1 MSFPLHKVLLGL
13 VASATLTA
21 LPASAQQAPKARL
34 TLGRIRTAWC
44 MDFLAEPVQLADL
57 MAKGW
62 KGAPASTVK
71 DLASPFRVTL
81 EEDQRYADW
90 VPARVCLVAFGA
102 MTLNGDESEDDSERK
117 PMAMAW
123 FQVAAHPDTGT
134 AITDLMLMLASNT
147 YKVRNPFGRVF
158 LSIEDLAFEMGPN
171 AKQDPSQ
178 NGFQVKLAGAT
189 LFWKGY
195 LSPDSTVGP
204 GRQTVQASVG
214 NQSHPWSAAGWLET
228 SGASRVAGVVGV
240 MGKSDLGKLL
250 DRSPIRV
257 MSAVATD
264 GTGELSFDRLD

>member
-1 MSFPLHKVLLGL
+1 MSRSLRRTALGL
-13 VASATLTA
+13 VAVGTLCA
-21 LPASAQQAPKARL
+21 SPASAQQSSKARV
-34 TLGRIRTAWC
+34 TLERIRTAWC

-71 DLASPFRVTL
+71 DLASPFRITL
-81 EEDQRYADW
+81 EEDQRYASW

-102 MTLNGDESEDDSERK
+102 MSLNGDESQDDSERK

-123 FQVAAHPDTGT
+123 FQVSAHPDTGT
-134 AITDLMLMLASNT
+134 AVTDIMLMLASNS

-158 LSIEDLAFEMGPN
+158 LSFEDLGFEMGPN

-195 LSPDSTVGP
+195 LTPDSTVGP
-204 GRQTVQASVG
+204 GRRVIQANVG
-214 NQSHPWSAAGWLET
+214 NQSHPWAAAGWLET